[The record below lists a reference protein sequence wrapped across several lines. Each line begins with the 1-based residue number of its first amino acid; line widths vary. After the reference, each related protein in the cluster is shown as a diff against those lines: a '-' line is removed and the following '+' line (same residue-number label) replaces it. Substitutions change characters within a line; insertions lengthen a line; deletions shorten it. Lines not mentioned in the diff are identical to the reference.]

1 MAGRWTMRVGAVAI
15 AVSAMTMPARADEP
29 RRGPLVI
36 SPLVIQQA
44 IAGPPRRLGVPRQRA
59 SRISSGRRAGWTV
72 LGAAGGFFGG
82 AFLGSAIDRATH
94 DCRCDDPGL
103 MGFFIGMP
111 AGAVAGGIA
120 GFVLAK

>member
-1 MAGRWTMRVGAVAI
+1 MPNRWTWMGAVVI
-15 AVSAMTMPARADEP
+15 VMLSMTTAAWADEAKP
-29 RRGPLVI
+29 GPLVI

-44 IAGPPRRLGVPRQRA
+44 IAGPPMRLAVPRQRA
-59 SRISSGRRAGWTV
+59 SRTSSGKRAGWTV
-72 LGAAGGFFGG
+72 LGAVGGFFGG

-103 MGFFIGMP
+103 IGFFIGMP
-111 AGAVAGGIA
+111 AGAIVGGIA